1 MIVRQLAAI
10 AATATMTLA
19 ATGASA
25 TDLRLSHSAQA
36 NLQNELHTASWLFKN
51 YLDDYS
57 DTVDVTIYPS
67 NALGEEREVYEAM
80 QLGSGA
86 DCVISG
92 TAILGNFNEKIG
104 VLDLPFMWQDFDH
117 AHTVLDGEVGDTLAE
132 ELADS
137 GFKVLA
143 WMDSWGYRNVVTAG
157 APVEKPSDLEG
168 LKLRTIPTETYIA
181 AINAMGA
188 NATPM
193 AFGEIYT
200 SMETGVL
207 DGLEH
212 SAAMILANR
221 FYEVADNIA
230 LTRHLFGP
238 LVFACSNPFWES
250 LSDEEKAEVQEA
262 ANLARDLERAL
273 APVREAEA
281 FTALREAG
289 MTIREIDTAP
299 MRAAAM
305 DVQQELADG
314 MGAGDLLTAIREAG
328 GN

>member
-1 MIVRQLAAI
+1 MIVRQILI
-10 AATATMTLA
+10 AAA
-19 ATGASA
+19 ALTVTTVGGEAA
-25 TDLRLSHSAQA
+25 ELRLSHSAQA
-36 NLQNELHTASWLFKN
+36 NLQNELHTAAWLFKN
-51 YLDDYS
+51 HLDDFS
-57 DTVDVTIYPS
+57 ETVEVTIYPN

-104 VLDLPFMWQDFDH
+104 VLDLPFLWQDFDH
-117 AHTVLDGEVGDTLAE
+117 AHAVLDGEVGDGLAQ
-132 ELADS
+132 ELSDS

-143 WMDSWGYRNVVTAG
+143 WMDSWGYRNVVTADR
-157 APVEKPSDLEG
+157 PVDEPADLEG

-200 SMETGVL
+200 AMETGVL

-238 LVFACSNPFWES
+238 LVFACSNQFWNS
-250 LSDEEKAEVQEA
+250 LSAEEQAEVQEA
-262 ANLARDLERAL
+262 ANFARDIERSL

-281 FTALREAG
+281 FNALREAG
-289 MTIREIDTAP
+289 MTIREIDTTP
-299 MRAAAM
+299 MREAAM
-305 DVQQELADG
+305 DVQEELAG
-314 MGAGDLLTAIREAG
+314 EMGAGNLLVAIREAG
-328 GN
+328 SN